1 MAIVNQYG
9 TKVEMTV
16 ALVLPEH
23 QARALKWVVDY
34 GADNFA
40 KFAESS
46 TEGMR
51 HRQALKDLVS
61 ELRSEL
67 EQVLS
72 RADRA
77 RDAFKTE
84 TKKS

>member
-1 MAIVNQYG
+1 MATVNLYG

-16 ALVLPEH
+16 SLVLPED

-46 TEGMR
+46 SEGQR
-51 HRQALKDLVS
+51 HRQALKELVS
-61 ELRSEL
+61 ELRSGL
-67 EQVLS
+67 GQTLA

-77 RDAFKTE
+77 REAFKPAT
-84 TKKS
+84 TT

>member
-1 MAIVNQYG
+1 MAEVNTYG

-16 ALVLPEH
+16 SLVLPED

-40 KFAESS
+40 KFADSS
-46 TEGMR
+46 SEGKY
-51 HRQALKDLVS
+51 HTKALKELVS
-61 ELRSEL
+61 DLRSGL
-67 EQVLS
+67 GQTLI

-77 RDAFKTE
+77 REAFKFDNS
-84 TKKS
+84 K